1 MKLIN
6 GITRGFPIDAD
17 EQVDEWMKES
27 LSACLLL
34 ESLIHHHM
42 QYIYN

>member
-17 EQVDEWMKES
+17 EQVDEWMKEVFVRLPAFRKPHTS
-27 LSACLLL
+27 PYAV
-34 ESLIHHHM
+34 
-42 QYIYN
+42 YV